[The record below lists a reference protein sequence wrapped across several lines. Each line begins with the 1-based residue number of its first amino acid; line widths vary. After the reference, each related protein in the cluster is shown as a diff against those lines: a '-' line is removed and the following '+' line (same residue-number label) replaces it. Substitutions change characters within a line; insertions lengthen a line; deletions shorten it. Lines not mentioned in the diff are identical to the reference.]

1 MPDNHSQDRTQRG
14 SAMAALPLVA
24 AVLLGLAFMGVM
36 LGMMSWWGG
45 GDHMGMMGR
54 GSSGADQTPVVS
66 GAEQVTV
73 EIKDYEFFPAR
84 LTVDAGTDVTWVNR
98 DNVPH
103 NAVADDGAF
112 DTGRLDKDDSG
123 SVTLEEPG
131 AYPYKCTY
139 HPDMTATVTVR

>member
-14 SAMAALPLVA
+14 TAMVALPLVA

-66 GAEQVTV
+66 SAEQVTV
-73 EIKDYEFFPAR
+73 EIKDYEFFPAK
-84 LTVDAGTDVTWVNR
+84 LTVDAGTEVTWVNY
-98 DNVPH
+98 DTVPH
-103 NAVADDGAF
+103 NAVADEGAF
-112 DTGRLDKDDSG
+112 ETDRLDKDGSG
-123 SVTLEEPG
+123 SVTLDEPG
-131 AYPYKCTY
+131 THAYKCTY
-139 HPDMTATVTVR
+139 HPDMTATITVR